1 MGGKK
6 KEKSQPSSERRMLE
20 ALPCRLQVTKAA
32 LLLWKSVCLQCSQG
46 SWCKSALGENSTPSP
61 CRGPHGQR
69 AARQGPRQRFRRKA
83 ARLPA
88 VRRLAGPCGLRA
100 GTSAPCVADRMLA
113 LAPHLQEVVEDTCG

>member
-46 SWCKSALGENSTPSP
+46 SWCKSALGENSIFLSDI
-61 CRGPHGQR
+61 
-69 AARQGPRQRFRRKA
+69 
-83 ARLPA
+83 L
-88 VRRLAGPCGLRA
+88 LRENEHKVICLFHK
-100 GTSAPCVADRMLA
+100 TIQYKL
-113 LAPHLQEVVEDTCG
+113 